1 MDDDPLNPLTRGK
14 RLGQVRQTT
23 CCPLIA
29 TRVPLLAD
37 RLSRFEI
44 LDAESVQSLVEVVV
58 RLPCH
63 VLERAPGHVVELF
76 PRGPLFAWTSP
87 LEANRHDALT
97 ERQRVEQGFVQG
109 SFGEA
114 ALRAMA
120 GAGNVLVAE
129 DAGGL
134 AGLVCLAA
142 PGDVPDPPPPV
153 AVLLAAQDRPTW
165 EGRPPSDTRR
175 LLYGPV
181 VVGAGHRGKGVARG
195 PYEAALRAAAPRAEA
210 VVAFIERANEASR
223 KVHVDGFGMAV
234 LGGYEVHG
242 PAYDVVAAAAR
253 PSA

>member
-1 MDDDPLNPLTRGK
+1 M
-14 RLGQVRQTT
+14 
-23 CCPLIA
+23 
-29 TRVPLLAD
+29 
-37 RLSRFEI
+37 
-44 LDAESVQSLVEVVV
+44 
-58 RLPCH
+58 
-63 VLERAPGHVVELF
+63 VELF

-87 LEANRHDALT
+87 LEAGRHDALT
-97 ERQRVEQGFVQG
+97 ERQRVEQRFVQG

-129 DAGGL
+129 DAGAL